1 MSKIINDMQEEQA
14 DLVITTGGTGGY
26 KEPKPLPTPVQKM
39 NKYAKENNI
48 RLSDLFI
55 VYDKQ
60 KRSFLTETDFR
71 ASLKVWICITSFLSL
86 SLPPS
91 LRPSLPPFLS
101 PSLSFTFSSSYSFIH
116 SFLIFCSIS
125 VLH

>member
-1 MSKIINDMQEEQA
+1 MTLNVSKIINDMQEEQA

-71 ASLKVWICITSFLSL
+71 ASLKVWISITSFLSL
-86 SLPPS
+86 PPSLPPS
-91 LRPSLPPFLS
+91 LPLFL
-101 PSLSFTFSSSYSFIH
+101 LSFPPLIHSFIR

>member
-86 SLPPS
+86 SLS
-91 LRPSLPPFLS
+91 LS
-101 PSLSFTFSSSYSFIH
+101 PSLPLSLLPFPPLILSFTHSLSFVAYQ
-116 SFLIFCSIS
+116 CSTNG
-125 VLH
+125 V